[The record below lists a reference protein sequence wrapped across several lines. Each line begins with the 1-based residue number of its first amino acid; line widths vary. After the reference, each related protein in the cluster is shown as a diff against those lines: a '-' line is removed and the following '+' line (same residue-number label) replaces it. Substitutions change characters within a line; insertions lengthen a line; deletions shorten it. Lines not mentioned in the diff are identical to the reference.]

1 MEQTAKDFEEEG
13 VDRSEKQQESHRGK
27 GIEEETEINTQCIPL
42 KNLIRTL
49 GFILKKKTM
58 SFKKITRTAREIPAE
73 Q

>member
-27 GIEEETEINTQCIPL
+27 GREEETEINTQCIPL

-49 GFILKKKTM
+49 GFILNMRRK
-58 SFKKITRTAREIPAE
+58 